1 MKSDEAE
8 ENPMDL
14 IKSQEDQTFIQMIEK
29 EGGKIVGNET
39 FLGKNC
45 IVVEMNKEGQ
55 SMKMWYYKGIPLKMT
70 NPVFT
75 LEATKLEENASIP
88 SSKFEVP
95 KDIKFSELPTMPK
108 MN

>member
-1 MKSDEAE
+1 
-8 ENPMDL
+8 
-14 IKSQEDQTFIQMIEK
+14 
-29 EGGKIVGNET
+29 
-39 FLGKNC
+39 
-45 IVVEMNKEGQ
+45 
-55 SMKMWYYKGIPLKMT
+55 MT